1 MNEGETSTRLGLIG
15 HPSEAEVI
23 IIDRDLHLLR
33 RAGGRYHV
41 AHISTA
47 AGIDAVRRAKAE
59 GLSVTADTAPLFFTQ

>member
-33 RAGGRYHV
+33 RAG
-41 AHISTA
+41 A
-47 AGIDAVRRAKAE
+47 ATMRTSKLPALTVRRASGRGA
-59 GLSVTADTAPLFFTQ
+59 VRYR